1 MVVNACKMNV
11 HCIKLQFAP
20 TFGLFTAKCCAICC
34 KTHCILV
41 LNASHFGAKRKPF
54 WCKTQAIL
62 VQNTRHFGAKRKAK
76 RCKMQGKTHK
86 NTHQSD
92 RQNPFEPLKT
102 GLKSGKTYIKKWGF
116 SG

>member
-1 MVVNACKMNV
+1 MLQNA
-11 HCIKLQFAP
+11 L
-20 TFGLFTAKCCAICC
+20 
-34 KTHCILV
+34 
-41 LNASHFGAKRKPF
+41 HFGAKRKPF

-76 RCKMQGKTHK
+76 RCKTQGETHK

-102 GLKSGKTYIKKWGF
+102 GLKRGETYIKKWGF

>member
-54 WCKTQAIL
+54 WCKTRGIL
-62 VQNTRHFGAKRKAK
+62 VLNARQNAAKRKAK
-76 RCKMQGKTHK
+76 RIKIRIKAIEKPFRTIK
-86 NTHQSD
+86 NRAQ
-92 RQNPFEPLKT
+92 K
-102 GLKSGKTYIKKWGF
+102 G
-116 SG
+116 